1 MPRLNRIVVVGA
13 SLAGLRAVEGL
24 RRLGHEGAIVLIG
37 EERRAPYDRPPL
49 SKQLLAG
56 EWGLERVQLRS
67 EEELRDLDVEL
78 RLGERATGLDLDS
91 RTVLLEGDRVA
102 FDGLIIAT
110 GARPRTLPGAPDLEG
125 VHTLRTLE
133 DSLAIGEALGSRPR
147 VVVVGA
153 GFIGSEVAA
162 TARGRGAGVTV
173 VEALPVP
180 LRRVLGDE
188 IGMRCAEL
196 HRRHGVDL
204 RLGVGVDA
212 IEGESRVERV
222 RLSDGTQLE
231 ADLVVVGVG
240 VQPNTEWLE
249 GSGLELDDGVVCDA
263 TLRAAE
269 GVYAAGDVARWPHA
283 LFGETIRIE
292 HWTNASEQGYEAAQN
307 LLAPDGEAQPF
318 AAVPYFWSDQ
328 YDAKLQL
335 VGRAAGAD
343 ELRVVHGDLDTL
355 RFVAL
360 YRRGERLLGA
370 FTINLARRF
379 VPYRGL
385 IARGASWAEALEFAA
400 EIEDRADA

>member
-1 MPRLNRIVVVGA
+1 M
-13 SLAGLRAVEGL
+13 
-24 RRLGHEGAIVLIG
+24 
-37 EERRAPYDRPPL
+37 
-49 SKQLLAG
+49 
-56 EWGLERVQLRS
+56 
-67 EEELRDLDVEL
+67 
-78 RLGERATGLDLDS
+78 
-91 RTVLLEGDRVA
+91 
-102 FDGLIIAT
+102 
-110 GARPRTLPGAPDLEG
+110 
-125 VHTLRTLE
+125 
-133 DSLAIGEALGSRPR
+133 
-147 VVVVGA
+147 
-153 GFIGSEVAA
+153 
-162 TARGRGAGVTV
+162 

-180 LRRVLGDE
+180 LRRVLGDA

-196 HRRHGVDL
+196 HRRHGVEL

-222 RLSDGTQLE
+222 RLSDGTQLD
-231 ADLVVVGVG
+231 ADLVVVGIG
-240 VQPNTEWLE
+240 VQPNSEWLE

-283 LFGETIRIE
+283 LFGETIRVE
-292 HWTNASEQGYEAAQN
+292 HWTNASEQGYAAARN
-307 LLAPDGEAQPF
+307 LLAPDGEAEPF

-343 ELRVVHGDLDTL
+343 ELRVVHGDLDAL

-360 YRRGERLLGA
+360 YRREERLLGA

-400 EIEDRADA
+400 AIEDRANA

>member
-1 MPRLNRIVVVGA
+1 MPRLNQIVVVGA
-13 SLAGLRAVEGL
+13 SLAGLRSVEGL

-56 EWGLERVQLRS
+56 EWELERVQLRS
-67 EEELRDLDVEL
+67 DEELRDLDVEL
-78 RLGERATGLDLDS
+78 RLGERATGLDLGA
-91 RTVLLEGDRVA
+91 RTVQLEGDRVP

-125 VHTLRTLE
+125 LHTLRTVE
-133 DSLAIGEALGSRPR
+133 DSLAIGEALGARPR

-162 TARGRGAGVTV
+162 TASRRGADVTV

-180 LRRVLGDE
+180 LRRVLGDA

-196 HRRHGVDL
+196 HRRHGVEL

-222 RLSDGTQLE
+222 RLSDGTQLD
-231 ADLVVVGVG
+231 ADLVVVGIG
-240 VQPNTEWLE
+240 VQPNSEWLE

-283 LFGETIRIE
+283 LFGETIRVE
-292 HWTNASEQGYEAAQN
+292 HWTNASEQGYAAARN
-307 LLAPDGEAQPF
+307 LLAPDGEAEPF

-343 ELRVVHGDLDTL
+343 ELRVVHGDLDAL

-360 YRRGERLLGA
+360 YRREERLLGA

-400 EIEDRADA
+400 AIEDRANA